1 MTVSKKLALGP
12 ALFFVLACASVSQPK
27 FTPNSSTR
35 ADAKPSDCK
44 FDVLTLPPAQPVDEL
59 GIIDFE
65 GGATN
70 FDTGRRL
77 GVSDTAARLRQAV
90 AFDVSRVGGDAVLGQ
105 VNGVGQYIR
114 ATVLRYRPE
123 PKAATTN

>member
-1 MTVSKKLALGP
+1 MNVSKEFALGP
-12 ALFFVLACASVSQPK
+12 ALFLVLACASQPI

-35 ADAKPSDCK
+35 ADAKPDDCK
-44 FDVLTLPPAQPVDEL
+44 FEVLSLPPAQPVDEL

-65 GGATN
+65 GGTTN
-70 FDTGRRL
+70 YHTGHRF
-77 GVSDTAARLRQAV
+77 GVPDTAAELRERLASEV
-90 AFDVSRVGGDAVLGQ
+90 CRVGGDAVLGQ

-123 PKAATTN
+123 ASAAKTN